1 MRIAFIITFCP
12 HHRIR
17 TFETLA
23 RYHDVDFYFFSVGE
37 EWYWQQQ
44 HGVRIGD
51 FHYEYL
57 PGFHVGRTRV
67 TPSLVKK
74 LWRGNYDVFVKCING
89 RFALPVTFFIAKLR
103 RRPFVLWTGIWK
115 HPETFFHR
123 LSFPLTRYIYHHA
136 DAIAV
141 YGEHVRRY
149 LVGLGVS
156 NEKIFT
162 AWHAVDNA
170 SYNQQVPTSKLEKLR
185 TELNLSEGSIIL
197 YLGRLEESKGVS
209 FLLEAMSKSGTD
221 DATLLIVGTGSLR
234 HSLEQQARRAH
245 IADRVRF
252 PGYISPEE
260 TSAYYALAD
269 VFVLPSITVPAG
281 KEPWGLVVNE
291 AMNQGLPVIA
301 TDAVGAATGG
311 LVRDGVNGF
320 VVPERDSQA
329 LAQAIG
335 RVLRDAELRERMSQN
350 ARQLIAGWDNER
362 MVKGFRQA
370 IDYAIK
376 NR

>member
-1 MRIAFIITFCP
+1 MKIAFVTTFCP
-12 HHRIR
+12 HYRVR

-44 HGVRIGD
+44 HGVRMGN
-51 FHYEYL
+51 FHCEYL
-57 PGFHVGRTRV
+57 PGFHVGQTRV

-89 RFALPVTFFIAKLR
+89 RFALPATFFTAKLC

-136 DAIAV
+136 DAVAV

-170 SYNQQVPTSKLEKLR
+170 SYNQRVPTSKLEKLR
-185 TELNLSEGSIIL
+185 TELNLSDGSIIL

-209 FLLEAMSKSGTD
+209 FLLEAMSEPYTD

-234 HSLEQQARRAH
+234 HSLEQQARQAH

-252 PGYISPEE
+252 LEYVPPEE

-301 TDAVGAATGG
+301 TDAVGAAAGG
-311 LVRDGVNGF
+311 LVNDGVNGF

-335 RVLRDAELRERMSQN
+335 RILRDSELRQQMSQN
-350 ARQLIAGWDNER
+350 ARQLVAIWDNER
-362 MVKGFRQA
+362 MAKGFRQA
-370 IDYAIK
+370 IDYAI
-376 NR
+376 RGR